1 MHLTPS
7 GVHIFIIEKYGSG
20 YSGNSD
26 FLGSLGV
33 VEQSCISFQFSEHDV
48 SDYINLI

>member
-1 MHLTPS
+1 M
-7 GVHIFIIEKYGSG
+7 GYIYFIIEKCGFE

-26 FLGSLGV
+26 FLGSMGV
-33 VEQSCISFQFSEHDV
+33 GEQSCISFQFTEHDV